1 LCGLKIGLEQG
12 TTWVAKFNQLSSDY
26 CVPNNKGAIT
36 VNEYPSAPEVTQ
48 ALLSKN
54 IQAQVEI
61 AGAAHMIAQRTN
73 GRVVV
78 SSQKL
83 VYPQT
88 LGIYVKKDADAT
100 YQALVKALAESKA
113 NGEYATIL
121 KKYDLEPVS
130 E

>member
-1 LCGLKIGLEQG
+1 
-12 TTWVAKFNQLSSDY
+12 
-26 CVPNNKGAIT
+26 
-36 VNEYPSAPEVTQ
+36 
-48 ALLSKN
+48 
-54 IQAQVEI
+54 
-61 AGAAHMIAQRTN
+61 
-73 GRVVV
+73 VV

-100 YQALVKALAESKA
+100 YQALVKALADSKA